1 MLGRLA
7 RFAIRRRTPILVVA
21 AGFIVAAGALG
32 GGVAKYLSS
41 GGFNDP
47 NSQSSRAEDRLPAVF
62 HTSEPNLILLVSA
75 RHGEV
80 NDPAVA
86 AAGGALTSRLAAE
99 PDMGRVVSYWS
110 LGRPPPLASRNG
122 TQGLILGVIPGSDDH
137 VHDVVTRLSP
147 KYTGV

>member
-7 RFAIRRRTPILVVA
+7 RFAIRRRRPILVVA
-21 AGFIVAAGALG
+21 AGFVVAAGALG

-47 NSQSSRAEDRLPAVF
+47 NSQSSRAEDRLQAVF

-80 NDPAVA
+80 KRRTRPSGVTNVVA
-86 AAGGALTSRLAAE
+86 EQTHLERF
-99 PDMGRVVSYWS
+99 
-110 LGRPPPLASRNG
+110 
-122 TQGLILGVIPGSDDH
+122 
-137 VHDVVTRLSP
+137 
-147 KYTGV
+147 